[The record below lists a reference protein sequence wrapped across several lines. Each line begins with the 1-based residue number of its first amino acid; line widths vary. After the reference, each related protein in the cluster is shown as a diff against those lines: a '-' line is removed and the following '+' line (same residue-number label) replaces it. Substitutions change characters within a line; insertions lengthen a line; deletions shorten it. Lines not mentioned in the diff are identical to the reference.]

1 MLKPALLIAC
11 AASLLLSHEAWALDP
26 AALVH
31 AKHTLAAAVTH
42 GKTEELQRARAEFA
56 TLLAGENTSTT
67 LSYWVAVC
75 DWRLVPMLT
84 QAEPERAKK
93 LCVEGIAACDRVLTA
108 KPRDAGT
115 LALKAGLQGLSLAFF
130 PNLTMSIGPAMMV
143 SYGTA
148 AGIAPNDPR
157 VAFLLALSTLHTP
170 AQYGGGPDKAKPQFE
185 RAITLFVA
193 EKAEKA
199 DKPDSTSADWGQ
211 DDALLWSGRC
221 LSQLGD
227 WAGAKSRF
235 EEVLAINP
243 EHAWTRRVLLPE
255 AEKHLAAAPAQAP
268 AEK

>member
-1 MLKPALLIAC
+1 MLKPILMITC
-11 AASLLLSHEAWALDP
+11 VASLLLFREASAVD
-26 AALVH
+26 AGALVH
-31 AKHTLAAAVTH
+31 AKQTLASAVTH

-56 TLLAGENTSTT
+56 TLLAGERTSTA

-108 KPRDAGT
+108 QPRDAGA
-115 LALKAGLQGLSLAFF
+115 LALKAGLQGLSLTFF

-143 SYGTA
+143 AYGTA

-157 VAFLLALSTLHTP
+157 VAFLMALSTLHTP
-170 AQYGGGPDKAKPQFE
+170 AQYGGGAVKAKPQFE
-185 RAITLFVA
+185 RAITLFAA
-193 EKAEKA
+193 ENA
-199 DKPDSTSADWGQ
+199 DSTAADWGH

-221 LSQLGD
+221 LGQLGD
-227 WAGAKSRF
+227 WAGAKARY
-235 EEVLAINP
+235 EQTLALTP
-243 EHAWTRRVLLPE
+243 DHSWVRSALLPE
-255 AEKHLAAAPAQAP
+255 AEKHLAPAA